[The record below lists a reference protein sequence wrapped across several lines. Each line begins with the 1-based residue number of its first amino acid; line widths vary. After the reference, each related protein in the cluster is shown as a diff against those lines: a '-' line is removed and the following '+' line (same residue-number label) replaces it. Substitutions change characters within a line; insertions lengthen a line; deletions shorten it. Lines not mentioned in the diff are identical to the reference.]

1 MEILTQK
8 NSDDCEILIRKFC
21 QLIYIGDIIWK
32 KLRGDR
38 TMLALKT
45 ADEMYKYC
53 IKNKLGTGNTKG
65 WAIKHFQLLIDNL
78 KSDENVYCVFIGLHN
93 YRSLSKH
100 DNNYAYAVTNKR
112 IIMAQHK
119 LLGANVQSVN
129 IQNINDITL
138 SKIGIAGIGIGTIC
152 IDTYKEIFNV
162 GVNVSFASNVYNCVH
177 DALDEISKK
186 VNSSVVVKS
195 PIEQVK
201 ELNELLD
208 MGIITQ
214 NEFDTKRNNY

>member
-1 MEILTQK
+1 
-8 NSDDCEILIRKFC
+8 
-21 QLIYIGDIIWK
+21 
-32 KLRGDR
+32 
-38 TMLALKT
+38 MLALKT

-78 KSDENVYCVFIGLHN
+78 KPDENVYCVFIGLHN

-152 IDTYKEIFNV
+152 IDTYKETFNV

-177 DALDEISKK
+177 DALDEIRKK

-201 ELNELLD
+201 ELKELLD

-214 NEFDTKRNNY
+214 NEFDTKKKQLLGL